1 MAKHVVTELG
11 YSTRALQPSPEVV
24 ALVQG
29 PPVLREALG
38 IRVRLPVCTR
48 GHRLR
53 EVEGAAVLLLLKAA
67 IAVQQLRRL
76 LLRPELFLCGDWPVR
91 SGCHHGWVSADIVDI
106 VADAAATPVQPPHP
120 RRRILIAV
128 VCDCGT
134 IEKPCEKG
142 RSLT

>member
-1 MAKHVVTELG
+1 MAKHVVTELD

-38 IRVRLPVCTR
+38 IRERLPVCAR
-48 GHRLR
+48 RHRLR
-53 EVEGAAVLLLLKAA
+53 EVEGAAVLLLLKAT

-76 LLRPELFLCGDWPVR
+76 LLRELFLCGDWPVR
-91 SGCHHGWVSADIVDI
+91 SGCRRGWVSAGIVDI
-106 VADAAATPVQPPHP
+106 AADAAATPVQPPHP

-128 VCDCGT
+128 VCDCGI
-134 IEKPCEKG
+134 IEKPFEKG
-142 RSLT
+142 RS